1 MDQMLRFAVWNS
13 YCLGYH
19 YKKGLRNWEYA
30 KIYQKIEPPKI
41 VVGGMMSRNW
51 VRNMNKKRRNNA
63 AAQRRANL
71 PNGSGPIR
79 PQMPKRRMQQP
90 RQQVQISL
98 APQPPV
104 QSVNH
109 QNQRVPRPTRPMTAP
124 QQQMVPVQTPPPM
137 YQPQS
142 QTMMQA
148 QPHYPMATQPM
159 YRPQTAPQQQ
169 FRPMHQAQMPMYR
182 PTNQPINYNP
192 RRQQLPQPIIYQQ
205 QHQINIT
212 NHPQRPPMRN
222 PIPTPSNPQQV
233 AQPAVNVT
241 GRARAKQP
249 VSSNKATV
257 NGTTGLSKAQKRR
270 LRTQR
275 LMNGV
280 SGTKKQLP
288 VVSKQTPTTKAKS
301 VQSTPSLSA
310 ETPIQ
315 TPMQAPVQFQSRSH
329 VPTTQLIELDA
340 DTNANAKQEPKLSKA
355 QKRKL
360 RKQKKTKNGVVTQ
373 QQAPS
378 ICSSVGP
385 TKPPMPN
392 NPSAIY
398 GSRPIK
404 PPMSNSKSKSKA
416 KAKPAG
422 IVQSEPKMSK
432 AQKRK
437 MRKNKLKNA
446 A

>member
-1 MDQMLRFAVWNS
+1 
-13 YCLGYH
+13 
-19 YKKGLRNWEYA
+19 
-30 KIYQKIEPPKI
+30 
-41 VVGGMMSRNW
+41 
-51 VRNMNKKRRNNA
+51 
-63 AAQRRANL
+63 
-71 PNGSGPIR
+71 
-79 PQMPKRRMQQP
+79 
-90 RQQVQISL
+90 
-98 APQPPV
+98 
-104 QSVNH
+104 
-109 QNQRVPRPTRPMTAP
+109 
-124 QQQMVPVQTPPPM
+124 
-137 YQPQS
+137 
-142 QTMMQA
+142 
-148 QPHYPMATQPM
+148 
-159 YRPQTAPQQQ
+159 
-169 FRPMHQAQMPMYR
+169 
-182 PTNQPINYNP
+182 
-192 RRQQLPQPIIYQQ
+192 
-205 QHQINIT
+205 
-212 NHPQRPPMRN
+212 MRN
-222 PIPTPSNPQQV
+222 PIPTQTTPHQV

-249 VSSNKATV
+249 VSNNKATV

-280 SGTKKQLP
+280 KGTKKQLP

-310 ETPIQ
+310 QTPIQ

-329 VPTTQLIELDA
+329 VPTAQLIELDA
-340 DTNANAKQEPKLSKA
+340 DTNGNAKQEPKLSKA

-373 QQAPS
+373 QAPS

-392 NPSAIY
+392 NPVY
-398 GSRPIK
+398 GSRPSK

-416 KAKPAG
+416 KAKAAG

>member
-1 MDQMLRFAVWNS
+1 
-13 YCLGYH
+13 
-19 YKKGLRNWEYA
+19 
-30 KIYQKIEPPKI
+30 
-41 VVGGMMSRNW
+41 
-51 VRNMNKKRRNNA
+51 
-63 AAQRRANL
+63 
-71 PNGSGPIR
+71 
-79 PQMPKRRMQQP
+79 
-90 RQQVQISL
+90 
-98 APQPPV
+98 
-104 QSVNH
+104 
-109 QNQRVPRPTRPMTAP
+109 
-124 QQQMVPVQTPPPM
+124 
-137 YQPQS
+137 
-142 QTMMQA
+142 
-148 QPHYPMATQPM
+148 
-159 YRPQTAPQQQ
+159 
-169 FRPMHQAQMPMYR
+169 
-182 PTNQPINYNP
+182 
-192 RRQQLPQPIIYQQ
+192 
-205 QHQINIT
+205 
-212 NHPQRPPMRN
+212 MRN

-249 VSSNKATV
+249 VSNKATV
-257 NGTTGLSKAQKRR
+257 NGTRGLSKAQKRR

-329 VPTTQLIELDA
+329 VPTANLIELDA
-340 DTNANAKQEPKLSKA
+340 DTNAKQEPKLSKA

-360 RKQKKTKNGVVTQ
+360 RKQKKTKNGVVT

-416 KAKPAG
+416 KPKAEGK
-422 IVQSEPKMSK
+422 SEPKLTK

>member
-1 MDQMLRFAVWNS
+1 M
-13 YCLGYH
+13 G
-19 YKKGLRNWEYA
+19 
-30 KIYQKIEPPKI
+30 
-41 VVGGMMSRNW
+41 
-51 VRNMNKKRRNNA
+51 
-63 AAQRRANL
+63 
-71 PNGSGPIR
+71 
-79 PQMPKRRMQQP
+79 
-90 RQQVQISL
+90 
-98 APQPPV
+98 
-104 QSVNH
+104 
-109 QNQRVPRPTRPMTAP
+109 
-124 QQQMVPVQTPPPM
+124 
-137 YQPQS
+137 
-142 QTMMQA
+142 
-148 QPHYPMATQPM
+148 
-159 YRPQTAPQQQ
+159 QQ

-315 TPMQAPVQFQSRSH
+315 TPMQAPIQFQSRSH
-329 VPTTQLIELDA
+329 ITTTDLIELDA
-340 DTNANAKQEPKLSKA
+340 KKEPKLSKA

-360 RKQKKTKNGVVTQ
+360 RMQKRKNGVVQ
-373 QQAPS
+373 QQTPS
-378 ICSSVGP
+378 ICSSAGP
-385 TKPPMPN
+385 IKPPMRNNSIKRSGPVKPPMPN
-392 NPSAIY
+392 N
-398 GSRPIK
+398 
-404 PPMSNSKSKSKA
+404 KSKA
-416 KAKPAG
+416 KASKPAG
-422 IVQSEPKMSK
+422 KSEPKLSK

-437 MRKNKLKNA
+437 MRKNKMKNA

>member
-1 MDQMLRFAVWNS
+1 
-13 YCLGYH
+13 
-19 YKKGLRNWEYA
+19 
-30 KIYQKIEPPKI
+30 
-41 VVGGMMSRNW
+41 
-51 VRNMNKKRRNNA
+51 
-63 AAQRRANL
+63 
-71 PNGSGPIR
+71 
-79 PQMPKRRMQQP
+79 
-90 RQQVQISL
+90 
-98 APQPPV
+98 
-104 QSVNH
+104 
-109 QNQRVPRPTRPMTAP
+109 
-124 QQQMVPVQTPPPM
+124 
-137 YQPQS
+137 
-142 QTMMQA
+142 
-148 QPHYPMATQPM
+148 
-159 YRPQTAPQQQ
+159 
-169 FRPMHQAQMPMYR
+169 
-182 PTNQPINYNP
+182 
-192 RRQQLPQPIIYQQ
+192 
-205 QHQINIT
+205 
-212 NHPQRPPMRN
+212 MRN
-222 PIPTPSNPQQV
+222 PIPPQQV

-249 VSSNKATV
+249 VSNNKATV

-275 LMNGV
+275 MMMNG
-280 SGTKKQLP
+280 GKAPKKQLP

-329 VPTTQLIELDA
+329 VSTANLIELDA
-340 DTNANAKQEPKLSKA
+340 GSNAKQEPKLSKA

-373 QQAPS
+373 QAPS

-392 NPSAIY
+392 NPVYA
-398 GSRPIK
+398 SRPIK
-404 PPMSNSKSKSKA
+404 PPMSNSKSKSS
-416 KAKPAG
+416 KAKPVAAG
-422 IVQSEPKMSK
+422 NVQSEPKLSK

>member
-1 MDQMLRFAVWNS
+1 M
-13 YCLGYH
+13 G
-19 YKKGLRNWEYA
+19 
-30 KIYQKIEPPKI
+30 
-41 VVGGMMSRNW
+41 
-51 VRNMNKKRRNNA
+51 
-63 AAQRRANL
+63 
-71 PNGSGPIR
+71 
-79 PQMPKRRMQQP
+79 
-90 RQQVQISL
+90 
-98 APQPPV
+98 
-104 QSVNH
+104 
-109 QNQRVPRPTRPMTAP
+109 
-124 QQQMVPVQTPPPM
+124 
-137 YQPQS
+137 
-142 QTMMQA
+142 
-148 QPHYPMATQPM
+148 
-159 YRPQTAPQQQ
+159 QQ

-315 TPMQAPVQFQSRSH
+315 TPMQAPIQFQSRSH
-329 VPTTQLIELDA
+329 ITTTDLIELNA
-340 DTNANAKQEPKLSKA
+340 DTKANAKNEPKLSKA

-360 RKQKKTKNGVVTQ
+360 RMQKRKNGVVQ
-373 QQAPS
+373 QQTPS
-378 ICSSVGP
+378 ICSSAGP
-385 TKPPMPN
+385 TKPPMRN
-392 NPSAIY
+392 N
-398 GSRPIK
+398 
-404 PPMSNSKSKSKA
+404 KSKA
-416 KAKPAG
+416 KASKPAG
-422 IVQSEPKMSK
+422 KSEPKLSK

-437 MRKNKLKNA
+437 MRKNKMKNA

>member
-1 MDQMLRFAVWNS
+1 
-13 YCLGYH
+13 
-19 YKKGLRNWEYA
+19 
-30 KIYQKIEPPKI
+30 
-41 VVGGMMSRNW
+41 
-51 VRNMNKKRRNNA
+51 
-63 AAQRRANL
+63 
-71 PNGSGPIR
+71 
-79 PQMPKRRMQQP
+79 
-90 RQQVQISL
+90 
-98 APQPPV
+98 
-104 QSVNH
+104 
-109 QNQRVPRPTRPMTAP
+109 
-124 QQQMVPVQTPPPM
+124 
-137 YQPQS
+137 
-142 QTMMQA
+142 
-148 QPHYPMATQPM
+148 
-159 YRPQTAPQQQ
+159 
-169 FRPMHQAQMPMYR
+169 
-182 PTNQPINYNP
+182 
-192 RRQQLPQPIIYQQ
+192 
-205 QHQINIT
+205 
-212 NHPQRPPMRN
+212 MRN
-222 PIPTPSNPQQV
+222 PIPTQSTPQQV

-249 VSSNKATV
+249 VSNKNKATA

-329 VPTTQLIELDA
+329 VPTAQLIELDA

-373 QQAPS
+373 QAPS

-404 PPMSNSKSKSKA
+404 PPMSNSKSKASRA

-422 IVQSEPKMSK
+422 IAQSEPKMSK